1 MKGTRMANEDSKTKR
16 RSPATKLCEGCG
28 QPMLPDGVKKLPN
41 EYDHAQGCPLDKA
54 TQQVEQATPWTP
66 GPWKVARYENYVG
79 FSIWADGVGCIA
91 ERWWPT
97 EEKSVPIEANAH
109 LIAAAPALYEAL
121 EEWDNLMAQP
131 SGEEWRRKLA
141 RTRAAL
147 AAARGEV
154 KP

>member
-66 GPWKVARYENYVG
+66 GPWTYSEETCSLCEAEGKSGGYRLNEVPVGNHASFGNEADAR
-79 FSIWADGVGCIA
+79 
-91 ERWWPT
+91 
-97 EEKSVPIEANAH
+97 
-109 LIAAAPALYEAL
+109 LIAAAPALYQAL
-121 EEWDNLMAQP
+121 DDIVGAFEF
-131 SGEEWRRKLA
+131 
-141 RTRAAL
+141 
-147 AAARGEV
+147 V
-154 KP
+154 F